1 MRSFHPIFNEDGT
14 ISLFRVACLVV
25 LALSVLAYFMLK
37 PHDGGNA
44 LAANA
49 AGQDQ
54 TGEAAV
60 AENSDD
66 YDLVAVRQMAIAEL
80 NDGAEFFK
88 ACGNINFGFEGC
100 NYQFS
105 DKLLSFYI
113 PGIYAA
119 DDGFTITLT
128 AKGRQRLDDCVKF
141 TVDSIG
147 TFTALD
153 KDGLATDKCSGQTA
167 AEHAVHRITDDLQG
181 RPAPSGAHKV
191 VTSVAAGSAQS
202 SDDIQNI

>member
-14 ISLFRVACLVV
+14 ISLFRVGCLVV

-44 LAANA
+44 FAKAVLSVDKKN
-49 AGQDQ
+49 
-54 TGEAAV
+54 EASGAK
-60 AENSDD
+60 ACED
-66 YDLVAVRQMAIAEL
+66 YDLVAVRQMALAEL

-113 PGIYAA
+113 PRVYAA

-147 TFTALD
+147 TFVALD
-153 KDGLATDKCSGQTA
+153 NRGLETDKCLWQTA
-167 AEHAVHRITDDLQG
+167 SDHGVLRVTDDLPG

-191 VTSVAAGSAQS
+191 VTSVANSAQS
-202 SDDIQNI
+202 SDVQNI

>member
-14 ISLFRVACLVV
+14 VSLFRVSCLAV
-25 LALSVLAYFMLK
+25 LALSVLAYFLLR
-37 PHDGGNA
+37 PHDGGTA
-44 LAANA
+44 ETLAA
-49 AGQDQ
+49 AGQDNV
-54 TGEAAV
+54 GELAQAQ
-60 AENSDD
+60 EIDD
-66 YDLVAVRQMAIAEL
+66 YDPLLVRQMAIAEL

-105 DKLLSFYI
+105 DQLLSFYI
-113 PGIYAA
+113 PQVEAA

-147 TFTALD
+147 TFVALD
-153 KDGLATDKCSGQTA
+153 NQDRVTDKCTGQVA
-167 AEHAVHRITDDLQG
+167 ASHAVHRITDDLQG
-181 RPAPSGAHKV
+181 QPAPSGADKV
-191 VTSVAAGSAQS
+191 VTSVAS
-202 SDDIQNI
+202 STQNTGRQNI